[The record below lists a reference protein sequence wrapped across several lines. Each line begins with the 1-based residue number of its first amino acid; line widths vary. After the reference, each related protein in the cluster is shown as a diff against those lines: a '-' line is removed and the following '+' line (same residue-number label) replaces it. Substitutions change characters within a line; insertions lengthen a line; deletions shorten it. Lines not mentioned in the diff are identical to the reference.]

1 VNCHSPD
8 RSENPFWRRTEEISP
23 YVEMTKALKRLQ
35 RTAGIASNKTLK
47 NKKIFPKE
55 DHN

>member
-1 VNCHSPD
+1 MAAEILFSAL
-8 RSENPFWRRTEEISP
+8 EESTS
-23 YVEMTKALKRLQ
+23 MSLCDKALKRLQ